1 MPRDA
6 NGNTNPLPG
15 TIVQT
20 GDTILPSQHNP
31 ALVDLYAMMT
41 QSLSRDGQ
49 GGMRANLAMS
59 GFQIANLGAATQ
71 PGNAVPLSQFQNGT
85 PLGAVMDFAGVAAP
99 DTWLLCFGQAIEVSS
114 YPDFVAA
121 CYVGN
126 ALNATAGFG
135 YRTTS
140 QTDPS
145 ANRSTTGQ
153 FIVLPDLRGRVG
165 VGKDNMGGTNAN
177 RVGSFSG
184 FTPGTPLGE
193 SGGGE
198 VHTLT
203 INEMPAHSHG
213 NTTQPSG
220 GHDHTRNPDGIG
232 ELTGTPNAG
241 NLAGS
246 FTTTSPNVRFY
257 DRTGWSGVHIH
268 NINMDGGGQ
277 RHNNMQPSMIFNKI
291 IKVSY

>member
-1 MPRDA
+1 MPRDS

-49 GGMRANLAMS
+49 GGMRANLAMN
-59 GFQIANLGAATQ
+59 GFQVTGLGSATQ
-71 PGNAVPLSQFQNGT
+71 PGNAVPLSQFQSGT
-85 PLGAVMDFAGVAAP
+85 PVGAVVDFAGVNP
-99 DTWLLCFGQAIEVSS
+99 PNTWLLCFGQAIEVSA
-114 YPDFVAA
+114 YPEFVAA

-145 ANRSTTGQ
+145 NNRSTTGQ
-153 FIVLPDLRGRVG
+153 FIVLPDLRGRVAA
-165 VGKDNMGGTNAN
+165 GKDDMGGTQASRITNA
-177 RVGSFSG
+177 GSSINGTLIGSSG
-184 FTPGTPLGE
+184 GSQSHTLTLNQIPAHNHGVNDPGHTHSLGVNYQASPGVNYAGGGANAFFIGE
-193 SGGGE
+193 RQTGTSTTGITIQNNGGGE
-198 VHTLT
+198 AHLNVQPT
-203 INEMPAHSHG
+203 IIM
-213 NTTQPSG
+213 
-220 GHDHTRNPDGIG
+220 
-232 ELTGTPNAG
+232 
-241 NLAGS
+241 
-246 FTTTSPNVRFY
+246 
-257 DRTGWSGVHIH
+257 
-268 NINMDGGGQ
+268 
-277 RHNNMQPSMIFNKI
+277 NKI

>member
-1 MPRDA
+1 MPRDS

-49 GGMRANLAMS
+49 GGMRNNLNMN
-59 GFQIANLGAATQ
+59 GFQITGLGSATM
-71 PGNAVPLSQFQNGT
+71 PSSPVPLSQFQSGT
-85 PLGAVMDFAGVAAP
+85 PLGAVIDYAGVNP
-99 DTWLLCFGQAIEVSS
+99 PNTWQFCFGQAIEVSA

-140 QTDPS
+140 QTDPA

-153 FIVLPDLRGRVG
+153 FIVLPDMRGRVG
-165 VGKDNMGGTNAN
+165 AGLDNMGGVVAG
-177 RVGSFSG
+177 RVTAASSG
-184 FTPGTPLGE
+184 FAGSTIGS
-193 SGGGE
+193 SGGSQLE
-198 VHTLT
+198 TISISQLPPHAHTITDPGHTHSISGRIVVGYNGVNADESSGTNGTFIVNPTTNISTTNIT
-203 INEMPAHSHG
+203 IN
-213 NTTQPSG
+213 NTGSG
-220 GHDHTRNPDGIG
+220 EGHR
-232 ELTGTPNAG
+232 
-241 NLAGS
+241 
-246 FTTTSPNVRFY
+246 
-257 DRTGWSGVHIH
+257 
-268 NINMDGGGQ
+268 
-277 RHNNMQPSMIFNKI
+277 NMQPTIMINKI